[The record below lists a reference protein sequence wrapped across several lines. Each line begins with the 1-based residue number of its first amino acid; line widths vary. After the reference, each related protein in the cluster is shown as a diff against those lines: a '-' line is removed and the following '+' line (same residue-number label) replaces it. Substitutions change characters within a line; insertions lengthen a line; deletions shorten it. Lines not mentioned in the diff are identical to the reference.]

1 MGSHRREPRQQ
12 PGGGRL
18 TRPSLGRLWSC
29 VRSFRLM
36 PELQVEFFV
45 IRYCWIFSNYNL
57 LFIDGIL
64 TQYFEGEDGV
74 SRGILFGDL
83 FNIYNSISNK
93 VNILIKLTQI
103 KGNLKCKRI
112 SLVITVHL
120 CLSGWLQLFKTDK
133 MNDPLS
139 GGGGMGWETAYTVV
153 PSKQSCFWLVGWA
166 MKIWRWKKNV
176 DIIVNGGWPSSE
188 GEKVQVGTVWGG
200 NSFPGQ
206 RQQDTCFSH
215 QVTTT

>member
-1 MGSHRREPRQQ
+1 MLHCSMWQPSFPQLTVSWAHEATNSWHASKPAQKCLNLLSQSSPKNLTLKNPMLSMGSHRREPRQQ

-57 LFIDGIL
+57 FFIDGIL

-153 PSKQSCFWLVGWA
+153 PSKQSCFDL
-166 MKIWRWKKNV
+166 
-176 DIIVNGGWPSSE
+176 
-188 GEKVQVGTVWGG
+188 
-200 NSFPGQ
+200 
-206 RQQDTCFSH
+206 
-215 QVTTT
+215 